1 MECLL
6 RPRLLAL
13 AVAST
18 AALDCNAAGFA
29 LMEQNASG
37 LGNAYAGA
45 AAVAEDASTVW
56 WNPAGMALLPAG
68 RQVVFSTAQIVP
80 STTFHNAGSV
90 AASGQALNGEGGDA
104 GKAAFVPTGYFV
116 MDEIG
121 RAHV

>member
-56 WNPAGMALLPAG
+56 WNPAGMARLPAG
-68 RQVVFSTAQIVP
+68 RNSRP
-80 STTFHNAGSV
+80 
-90 AASGQALNGEGGDA
+90 
-104 GKAAFVPTGYFV
+104 
-116 MDEIG
+116 
-121 RAHV
+121 